1 MERAND
7 GITIIQDGT
16 VRYANP
22 ALAKLW
28 GDSVEEI
35 VGRQFTDFIDRDEI
49 PKVVERYQL
58 RTANKNVTPIYET
71 ILRRRNGTEI
81 FVELNAGLIT
91 FQGSPANLVI
101 IRDITERKLAE
112 MALQESEERFRRLAK
127 NAPDVVFRVEILPEP
142 CLSYISPAITRCFDY
157 TPDDFYANPELGFKL
172 VHPDDLPQFN
182 SLTKGEIPSDTFF
195 TIRWLSKMGRTYGLS
210 ISACRSTTISVIW
223 WRLNLLPVTSLSARR
238 WRKP

>member
-1 MERAND
+1 VERAND
-7 GITIIQDGT
+7 GITIIQDVT

-81 FVELNAGLIT
+81 FVE
-91 FQGSPANLVI
+91 P
-101 IRDITERKLAE
+101 KC
-112 MALQESEERFRRLAK
+112 RL
-127 NAPDVVFRVEILPEP
+127 D
-142 CLSYISPAITRCFDY
+142 YISGIACKSCYHPGHNRAQTSRD
-157 TPDDFYANPELGFKL
+157 GFA
-172 VHPDDLPQFN
+172 
-182 SLTKGEIPSDTFF
+182 GERREIPTAS
-195 TIRWLSKMGRTYGLS
+195 
-210 ISACRSTTISVIW
+210 
-223 WRLNLLPVTSLSARR
+223 
-238 WRKP
+238 